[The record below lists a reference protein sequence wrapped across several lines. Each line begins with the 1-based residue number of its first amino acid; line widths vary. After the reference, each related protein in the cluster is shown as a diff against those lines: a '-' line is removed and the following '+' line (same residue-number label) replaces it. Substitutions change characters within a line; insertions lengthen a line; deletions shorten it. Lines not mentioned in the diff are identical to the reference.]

1 MIMIYRI
8 MVIVIVI
15 QTIFSEAKAQGGPS
29 GSEAGTRMSS
39 GSGYLLDI
47 LGDHRQVTIPRA
59 RDLGNLAVDNQVFIL
74 NSVSQAHKT

>member
-47 LGDHRQVTIPRA
+47 LGDHR
-59 RDLGNLAVDNQVFIL
+59 
-74 NSVSQAHKT
+74 

>member
-1 MIMIYRI
+1 

-15 QTIFSEAKAQGGPS
+15 QTIFLKVQVQGGPS

-47 LGDHRQVTIPRA
+47 LGDHR
-59 RDLGNLAVDNQVFIL
+59 
-74 NSVSQAHKT
+74 